1 MSSQEQMMLS
11 RAVHVRELKAEI
23 ARLREENS
31 RLRDAMASLNA
42 HFSLALTALE
52 DARRLPEGGRIILVD
67 GWNAI
72 LGAKK
77 EARSRGGLI
86 EKWRG
91 HLESFE
97 KDFVWIIFDGP
108 VENVVNEERL
118 RVSYTGGKGPHRA
131 DRFICDYLRAARYLG
146 CGGRIEVKTND
157 RGLVKEAAGLV

>member
-1 MSSQEQMMLS
+1 
-11 RAVHVRELKAEI
+11 
-23 ARLREENS
+23 
-31 RLRDAMASLNA
+31 
-42 HFSLALTALE
+42 
-52 DARRLPEGGRIILVD
+52 VD

-118 RVSYTGGKGPHRA
+118 RISYTGGKGPHRA

-157 RGLVKEAAGLV
+157 RGLAKEAAGLV